1 MNDTWRLLGRV
12 LAHTGKSL
20 RHITSAD
27 LLELREAV
35 HGTGHVLSGHFTVTR
50 LLYHLGI
57 VTEPLLSPSYF
68 RTVRPT
74 VEELVDGFGIR
85 NLEVREAFVLYLKER
100 APALDF
106 NSLRQLAY
114 RLVKVFWCDLEK
126 HHPEVTSL
134 FIPADVAA
142 DWKQRLRLLPTASH
156 GWKSWRYCSTYAP
169 STSTCCNG
177 RRLDRIYGPNTPAR
191 ARSEKAI

>member
-1 MNDTWRLLGRV
+1 MGHGELTVAGAQEDRTSLLRRSRYSFLPRSCVQARWLLDHCIGDFYQLLFDTTERESREDLRRAAHELGIGTYSMNDTWRLLGRV

-74 VEELVDGFGIR
+74 VGEIVDGFGIR
-85 NLEVREAFVLYLKER
+85 NLRFAQAFVLY
-100 APALDF
+100 
-106 NSLRQLAY
+106 
-114 RLVKVFWCDLEK
+114 
-126 HHPEVTSL
+126 
-134 FIPADVAA
+134 
-142 DWKQRLRLLPTASH
+142 
-156 GWKSWRYCSTYAP
+156 
-169 STSTCCNG
+169 
-177 RRLDRIYGPNTPAR
+177 
-191 ARSEKAI
+191 